1 MALKLA
7 SEAKGLSEIDFRE
20 RFGSEEQCRTA
31 IAEMRW
37 RDGFCCPSCE
47 HKGHAYLKKRGHWQ
61 CNRCKHQVS
70 VTAGTIFHSTKL
82 PLTIWFLA
90 MYHLS
95 QSKGGISS
103 VELGRRLGVRQG
115 TAWSL
120 KQKLMQAM
128 LLREETKPKLD
139 GRVEIDDAYLGGVR
153 GGKRGR
159 GAAGKTPFVAAVE
172 TTAENR
178 PKRLRLKVVKGF
190 RKREISKL
198 AKAEIA
204 AGTKVESDGL
214 RCWTAVTEAGCEHS
228 SIKTGSGKKAA
239 TLAPFKWVNT
249 TLGNIKTALAGTYH
263 HVSPKHAQR
272 YLTSFAWRFNRRYA
286 LDTMIERLAWACTHN
301 PPFPYRAIVIG

>member
-7 SEAKGLSEIDFRE
+7 WEATGLSEIEFRE
-20 RFGSEEQCRTA
+20 RFGNEEQCRSA

-37 RDGFCCPSCE
+37 RDGFSCPSCG

-172 TTAENR
+172 TTAER
-178 PKRLRLKVVKGF
+178 KPRRLRLKVVKGF
-190 RKREISKL
+190 RKQEISKL

-214 RCWTAVTEAGCEHS
+214 RCWSAVTEAGCEHS
-228 SIKTGSGKKAA
+228 SIKTGSGKKAVS
-239 TLAPFKWVNT
+239 LAPFKWVNT

-286 LDTMIERLAWACTHN
+286 LDTMTERLAWACTHN
-301 PPFPYRAIVIG
+301 PPFPYRAIVNG

>member
-1 MALKLA
+1 MALRLA
-7 SEAKGLSEIDFRE
+7 SGAKGLSEIEFRE
-20 RFGSEEQCRTA
+20 RFGSEEQCRSA
-31 IAEMRW
+31 IAAMRW
-37 RDGFCCPSCE
+37 RDGFSCPACG

-82 PLTIWFLA
+82 PLTVWFLA

-103 VELGRRLGVRQG
+103 VELGRRLGVRQA

-128 LLREETKPKLD
+128 LLREGTKPKLD

-153 GGKRGR
+153 RGKRGR

-172 TTAENR
+172 TTSEKKPR
-178 PKRLRLKVVKGF
+178 RLRLKVVKGF
-190 RKREISKL
+190 RKHEISKL

-214 RCWTAVTEAGCEHS
+214 SCWTAVTEAGCEHS
-228 SIKTGSGKKAA
+228 SIKTSSGKKA
-239 TLAPFKWVNT
+239 TSLAPFKWVNT

-286 LDTMIERLAWACTHN
+286 LDTMTERLAWACTHN
-301 PPFPYRAIVIG
+301 PPFPYRIIVNG